1 MMRSLYSG
9 VSGLRNHQTRMDVIG
24 NNISNVN
31 TVGFKSSRVIFQDVY
46 SQTSKSAS
54 AGIAGTVGGTNP
66 MQIGLGVTLAAIDVL
81 HTQSA
86 TQRTDRALDLMIQ
99 GEGFFVVDTNGDEA
113 GGLNYTRAGNFYLDN
128 AGNLVN
134 SSGYYVMGYKP
145 DTTTGNPPEATTD
158 GEDRSEHLTTLNM
171 ALFDDIYIDETGA
184 IKGIQKTDAATTD
197 TSLDAANDG
206 LEVTIGFVA
215 ISTFTNVSG
224 LEKQGN
230 SLYSET
236 GNSGAAFITAPS
248 MDGAGAVVPGA
259 LEMSNVDLAAEF
271 TDMIVTQRGFQA
283 NSRVIT
289 TTDSMLEELVNLKR

>member
-1 MMRSLYSG
+1 M
-9 VSGLRNHQTRMDVIG
+9 
-24 NNISNVN
+24 
-31 TVGFKSSRVIFQDVY
+31 
-46 SQTSKSAS
+46 
-54 AGIAGTVGGTNP
+54 
-66 MQIGLGVTLAAIDVL
+66 L

-197 TSLDAANDG
+197 TSLAAANDA